1 MKYTR
6 YNIKKKLNKSFIV
19 IILLAVSLILIVIG
33 NGKEN
38 KIFDRNKKNPSNE
51 VSLKNKVD
59 KNEKNQKNFY
69 AIQCGV
75 FLSKENADTLV
86 KTLKPYGNPF
96 IVKIDDKFKVM
107 LGVYREKDLDKT
119 ITALNKKEIQNTK
132 VTFKIKEEDLCNLEI
147 IELINANLDVLS
159 QFSDKDVKAYNTQ
172 KLKKWSNSLKSVDD
186 KSKNIQVL
194 KSLKDYVNK
203 LPEKI
208 VREQVPSGYNLVY
221 NCLNSIK

>member
-6 YNIKKKLNKSFIV
+6 YNIKKRPNKSFIV
-19 IILLAVSLILIVIG
+19 IILLAIALMLIFIG
-33 NGKEN
+33 SYNGN
-38 KIFDRNKKNPSNE
+38 KIFHKDKKDTSNE
-51 VSLKNKVD
+51 ASVKNKVD
-59 KNEKNQKNFY
+59 KKEKNFY

-75 FLSKENADTLV
+75 FLIKENADTLV
-86 KTLKPYGNPF
+86 NTLKPYGNSF
-96 IVKIDDKFKVM
+96 AVKIDDKFKVI
-107 LGVYREKDLDKT
+107 LGVYNEKDVSKIVD
-119 ITALNKKEIQNTK
+119 ILNKKEIKNNK

-172 KLKKWSNSLKSVDD
+172 KLKKWSNSLKAVDD

-208 VREQVPSGYNLVY
+208 SREQVPSGYKFIY
-221 NCLNSIK
+221 NSIISIK

>member
-6 YNIKKKLNKSFIV
+6 YNIKKKPNKSFIA

-38 KIFDRNKKNPSNE
+38 KLVDKNKKNPSNQ
-51 VSLKNKVD
+51 VSVKEQTNKD
-59 KNEKNQKNFY
+59 EKNFY

-86 KTLKPYGNPF
+86 KTLKPYGISF
-96 IVKIDDKFKVM
+96 IVKIDDKYKVI
-107 LGVYREKDLDKT
+107 LGVYNEKDINKIVDT
-119 ITALNKKEIQNTK
+119 LNKKEIQNNK
-132 VTFKIKEEDLCNLEI
+132 INYKIKDEDLCNKEI

-159 QFSDKDVKAYNTQ
+159 RFSDKDVKAYNTER
-172 KLKKWSNSLKSVDD
+172 LKKWSNSLKAVDG

-208 VREQVPSGYNLVY
+208 VREQVPSGYNLIY